1 MSAISKNIIWI
12 LSSLFIVLSIEISFH
27 ILNYQYK
34 LFNADAEVTVSIPGI
49 KEGFTQQGLTYLEDE
64 DLFVFSGY
72 MLDSSKPSRLYVVSK
87 KSNNDVKYVTLQVN
101 NRDFYGHCGGV
112 ATDGVNM
119 WVASGNRVYRLNVAD
134 LLKAENGQSI
144 EVIDYFNPQNEASFC
159 CVSNGM
165 LWVGEFYREGN
176 YETDESHW
184 FLANDGYHNKA
195 IVSAFEINSERPFGI
210 ESTTPNKILSIRN
223 SVQGMTVTKS
233 GRIVLS
239 TSYGAKANSYFYIYK
254 NVFTDNSDS
263 TLKVNNVDV
272 PVWYLDDA
280 ELQRSF
286 RGSCMAEGIVYVNG
300 EVYVSFESA
309 CQKYYKRASENVE
322 YLKSFKL
329 D

>member
-72 MLDSSKPSRLYVVSK
+72 MLDSSNPSRLYVVSK

-134 LLKAENGQSI
+134 LLKAENGQIS
-144 EVIDYFNPQNEASFC
+144 P
-159 CVSNGM
+159 
-165 LWVGEFYREGN
+165 
-176 YETDESHW
+176 
-184 FLANDGYHNKA
+184 
-195 IVSAFEINSERPFGI
+195 ER
-210 ESTTPNKILSIRN
+210 
-223 SVQGMTVTKS
+223 
-233 GRIVLS
+233 
-239 TSYGAKANSYFYIYK
+239 
-254 NVFTDNSDS
+254 
-263 TLKVNNVDV
+263 
-272 PVWYLDDA
+272 
-280 ELQRSF
+280 
-286 RGSCMAEGIVYVNG
+286 
-300 EVYVSFESA
+300 
-309 CQKYYKRASENVE
+309 
-322 YLKSFKL
+322 
-329 D
+329 